1 MRGAWA
7 LVLAFVLLALGVL
20 APAAMAG
27 DLPAG
32 FHDTIAIDDID
43 GPTAVRFAPGGE
55 VFVAQKNGEILRFD
69 DLGDQTPTLFADL
82 RKEVYDN
89 GDRGLLGLAIDPQY
103 PARPYVYALY
113 TFDHVLG
120 EDAPGSFPRWGQKS
134 TGYEG
139 DPCPQPGNVGVDA
152 CPVSGRLVRISA
164 EAGKAGPQKVLVEDW
179 CQQDS
184 SHSIGGLQFGPEEA
198 LFASGG
204 EGASFL
210 QPDYGQLGWPH
221 KNQCGDPPGGEALT
235 PPSAEGGSLR
245 SQDLFTP
252 YPADPTGL
260 AGTLIRID
268 PDTGAGLPGN
278 PRYSS
283 PDANER
289 RIVAYGFRNPF
300 RFAIDA
306 EREEVFVNNV
316 GNGTDE
322 EIDRI
327 ALTPSAPYNSGWP
340 CYEGDHRNPDFDNLN
355 LGLCESLYTQPGAA
369 SAPFFSY
376 DHGDPVAPGD
386 PCPGWNGSAI
396 TGSAIYPGGTFPDE
410 YEGALFF
417 ADAVRGCIY
426 AMLAGGVG
434 GGPDPDAV
442 RPFLADGGPYTGADI
457 EVGPDGNL
465 YYLSL
470 FGDEAVHRISYD
482 PIVPI
487 AKLTADKEWGGLP
500 LTVNFNAGG
509 SSGAG
514 LRYAWDLDG
523 NGSFEVNG
531 NFASAGSATQT
542 GVYNTA
548 VNRAISVRVK
558 NTEGFTSTAAIT
570 IYPGDSPPKVSIDSP
585 VESLTWR
592 VGQQIAFGG
601 SAKSDSG
608 KGAAIAP
615 SGPPSS
621 PEGLSWRTKIL
632 HCPDNEADC
641 HAHSLPD
648 FNNTAAGVLTA
659 VDHNLPSRLRF
670 ELTAT
675 DSRGLSATKAVEIYP
690 RTVTLTAASNP
701 PGATL
706 GLGASSGSGPLSLPL
721 IEGASVTLSAPET
734 AEVDGVAYDFVSW
747 SDGGPRVHSVLAN
760 SSVDY
765 TAIYAESPGEPEPE
779 PEPELPSSPGP
790 TGSPAQ
796 PGGSAS
802 VPLGPAAPPARPTLT
817 LHPPKRASSAAARFE
832 FASPE
837 AGVGFACK
845 LDGGQ
850 LVPCRPPRIYRK
862 LKPGEHVFRVYAEAP
877 GESVEYSPATV
888 YRWQVLARKR

>member
-1 MRGAWA
+1 MRASRALALA
-7 LVLAFVLLALGVL
+7 LVLLGLGVV
-20 APAAMAG
+20 APGAMAG
-27 DLPAG
+27 DLPPG
-32 FHDTIAIDDID
+32 FHDTIAIDGIN
-43 GPTAVRFAPGGE
+43 GPTAVRFAPDEE

-69 DLGDQTPTLFADL
+69 DVNDQTPTVFADL

-89 GDRGLLGLAIDPQY
+89 GDRGLLGLAVDPQY
-103 PARPYVYALY
+103 PTRPYVYALY

-120 EDAPGSFPRWGQKS
+120 EDAPGSFPRWGKQS
-134 TGYEG
+134 SNYEG

-152 CPVSGRLVRISA
+152 CPVSGRLVRITA
-164 EAGKAGPQKVLVEDW
+164 EAGKAGAQKVLVEDW

-184 SHSIGGLQFGPEEA
+184 SHSIGGLQFGPEGA

-235 PPSAEGGSLR
+235 PPNAEGGSLR
-245 SQDLFTP
+245 SQDLRTP

-260 AGTLIRID
+260 DGTLIRVD
-268 PDTGAGLPGN
+268 PDTGAGVPGN
-278 PRYSS
+278 PLYSS
-283 PDANER
+283 LDANER

-300 RFAIDA
+300 RFAIDPD
-306 EREEVFVNNV
+306 REEVFVGNV

-322 EIDRI
+322 EIDRVG
-327 ALTPSAPYNSGWP
+327 LTPATPYNSGWP
-340 CYEGDHRNPDFDNLN
+340 CYEGDHRNPDFENLN
-355 LGLCESLYTQPGAA
+355 LKLCKNLYAQPGAT
-369 SAPFFSY
+369 SEPFFSY
-376 DHGDPVAPGD
+376 SHAGPVVPGD
-386 PCPGWNGSAI
+386 SCSSPYGSAV
-396 TGSAIYPGGTFPDE
+396 TGSAIFPDDGAFPTE
-410 YEGALFF
+410 YDGALFF
-417 ADAVRGCIY
+417 SDAVRGCIY
-426 AMLAGGVG
+426 VILAGV
-434 GGPDPDAV
+434 GGPDPTTA
-442 RPFLADGGPYTGADI
+442 RSFLANGGPYTGADI

-482 PIVPI
+482 PVVPI

-500 LTVNFNAGG
+500 LTVKFNAGG
-509 SSGAG
+509 SIGAA

-523 NGSFEVNG
+523 DGSFEVNG

-548 VNRAISVRVK
+548 ANKTISVRVK
-558 NTEGFTSTAAIT
+558 NTEGFTSTAAFT

-585 VESLTWR
+585 APSLTWR
-592 VGQQIAFGG
+592 VGQQIAFSGA
-601 SAKSDSG
+601 AKADSG
-608 KGAAIAP
+608 NGAAIEP
-615 SGPPSS
+615 KGPDDSS

-632 HCPDNEADC
+632 HCPANESDC

-648 FNNTAAGVLTA
+648 FNNTASGVLTA

-675 DSRGLSATKAVEIYP
+675 DSRGLSATKEVEIYP
-690 RTVTLTAASNP
+690 RTVTLAASSDP

-706 GLGASSGSGPLSLPL
+706 GLGAISGSGFLSLPL
-721 IEGASVTLSAPET
+721 IEGATVTLSAPET
-734 AEVDGVAYDFVSW
+734 AEIDGVAYDFVGW

-765 TAIYAESPGEPEPE
+765 TATYAVPSGEPGPGA
-779 PEPELPSSPGP
+779 PGSSPGP
-790 TGSPAQ
+790 DGPPAQ
-796 PGGSAS
+796 PGGSA
-802 VPLGPAAPPARPTLT
+802 PASPGAVSPARPLLT
-817 LHPPKRASSAAARFE
+817 LRPPKRARSTAARFE
-832 FASPE
+832 FSSPE

-845 LDGGQ
+845 LDERT
-850 LVPCRPPRIYRK
+850 LEPCGSPRAYKR
-862 LKPGEHVFRVYAEAP
+862 LKPGRHVFRVYAEAP
-877 GESVEYSPATV
+877 GESVEYSPEAS
-888 YRWQVLARKR
+888 YRWQVLAKRR